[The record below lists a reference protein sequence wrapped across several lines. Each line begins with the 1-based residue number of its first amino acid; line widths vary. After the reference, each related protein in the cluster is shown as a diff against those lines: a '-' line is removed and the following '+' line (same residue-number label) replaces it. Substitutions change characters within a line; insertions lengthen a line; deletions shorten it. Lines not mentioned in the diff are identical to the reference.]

1 VLDTYAR
8 WGQASPRDHARGD
21 VLPHEGLTRSRAR
34 EVKVLRVERIAGALV
49 FEPTPIADERG
60 FFCRTFDAAIATD
73 AGVDPNAFTQDSV
86 SRSVRGVVRGLHVR
100 RGAGE
105 TKLVRCSS
113 GAVYDVIVDLRP
125 DSPTYRNWQS
135 FDLDGDGQR
144 SLYIP
149 NGCAHGF
156 QALTSVADVSYRI
169 DRPHDPSEDVAIRFD
184 APELAIPWPVAV
196 GPVSRRDQLAL
207 SLEDAVLAL
216 R

>member
-1 VLDTYAR
+1 MRVL
-8 WGQASPRDHARGD
+8 Q
-21 VLPHEGLTRSRAR
+21 
-34 EVKVLRVERIAGALV
+34 VERIIGALV
-49 FEPTPIADERG
+49 FEPTPNVDERG
-60 FFCRTFDAAIATD
+60 FFCRTFDAAIA
-73 AGVDPNAFTQDSV
+73 AGAGIDPNAFTQDSV
-86 SRSVRGVVRGLHVR
+86 SRSVCGVVRGLHVR

-105 TKLVRCSS
+105 SKLVRCSYGS
-113 GAVYDVIVDLRP
+113 VYDVILDLRP

-135 FDLDGDGQR
+135 FELDGDAQT

-156 QALTSVADVSYRI
+156 QALTSIADVSYRI

-196 GPVSRRDQLAL
+196 GPRSRRDQLAL
-207 SLEDAVLAL
+207 SLEDAVRAL

>member
-1 VLDTYAR
+1 MKA
-8 WGQASPRDHARGD
+8 H
-21 VLPHEGLTRSRAR
+21 
-34 EVKVLRVERIAGALV
+34 RVESIIGALL

-60 FFCRTFDAAIATD
+60 FFCRTFDARIARE
-73 AGVDPNAFTQDSV
+73 AGIDPNAFAQDSV
-86 SRSVRGVVRGLHVR
+86 SRSIRGVVRGLHVR

-105 TKLVRCSS
+105 TKLVRCSY

-125 DSPTYRNWQS
+125 DSPTFRNWQS
-135 FDLDGDGQR
+135 FELEGDGQM

-169 DRPHDPSEDVAIRFD
+169 DRPHDPSEDIAVRFD
-184 APELAIPWPVAV
+184 APELAIPWPLPV
-196 GPVSRRDQLAL
+196 GIVSRRDQHAL
-207 SLEDAVLAL
+207 SLEDAVSAL